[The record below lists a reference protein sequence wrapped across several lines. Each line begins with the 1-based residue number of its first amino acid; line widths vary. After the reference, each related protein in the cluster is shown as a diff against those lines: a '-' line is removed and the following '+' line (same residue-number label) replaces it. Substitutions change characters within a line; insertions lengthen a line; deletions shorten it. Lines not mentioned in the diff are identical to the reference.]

1 MNAVTFANMYGSILM
16 LAQDG
21 AMPLGGAGGGDAGT
35 AGGGT
40 GGTTA
45 PPAMLDSFLPMVLL
59 FVVVIIVFTWI
70 SQRKERKRRES
81 MLTSIRK
88 HDTVQTI
95 GGMVGSIVEV
105 KDDKVVLKVDE
116 SSNTRI
122 TFARSAIQQV
132 LASKGDKRTKEAEQP
147 ELAETAGT

>member
-1 MNAVTFANMYGSILM
+1 MTFANMYGSILM

-21 AMPLGGAGGGDAGT
+21 AMPLGGAGGGETGT

-70 SQRKERKRRES
+70 SQRKGIRTVRPIDTADGNGASANFRMALFRKPHVS
-81 MLTSIRK
+81 P
-88 HDTVQTI
+88 
-95 GGMVGSIVEV
+95 G
-105 KDDKVVLKVDE
+105 
-116 SSNTRI
+116 
-122 TFARSAIQQV
+122 ART
-132 LASKGDKRTKEAEQP
+132 GHRGEGRP
-147 ELAETAGT
+147 